1 MAKKKAELIL
11 PKDEPQLTMK
21 EADVYRD
28 LVREREYLVRTGLP
42 EARLTL
48 VQRRK
53 RLIQVELAMK
63 KLNPYPCL
71 MCKGNEIFFTTEKG
85 KLVAQPCP
93 ACGGTGKRPFERK

>member
-1 MAKKKAELIL
+1 MAKKKAQLIL
-11 PKDEPQLTMK
+11 PKDEPQITTK
-21 EADVYRD
+21 EAHAYRD

-42 EARLTL
+42 EARFTL

-71 MCKGNEIFFTTEKG
+71 ICKGDEIFFTTEKG
-85 KLVAQPCP
+85 QLVAKPCP
-93 ACGGTGKRPFERK
+93 ACGGTGKQPFKRK